1 MNINSSHWNYH
12 HISELTLTGATF
24 KHWYCSIKA
33 RSAAVLHTA
42 EEKLHKCNFALCLL
56 GTPCSFNV
64 RSQCISTSAFWKV
77 PHAWLLDKG
86 KWFERSGKTN
96 KWIFVTWRKR
106 FLSKFCHCPSRNGI
120 QTKVWDQS
128 CKSFTAACTLS
139 WKLTEQFA
147 ANLMSR
153 SSQNQLF
160 LICWMLN
167 RIVQGS
173 NSACRVIPFH
183 VRHVWRHYSPV
194 PTETPWQL

>member
-42 EEKLHKCNFALCLL
+42 EEKLHECNFALCLL
-56 GTPCSFNV
+56 GTPCSFNI

-77 PHAWLLDKG
+77 PHTWLLDNG

-106 FLSKFCHCPSRNGI
+106 FLSSAVVLHATAYKQKFG
-120 QTKVWDQS
+120 TK
-128 CKSFTAACTLS
+128 
-139 WKLTEQFA
+139 A
-147 ANLMSR
+147 ANP
-153 SSQNQLF
+153 SQQHVLYNENLQSNLL
-160 LICWMLN
+160 LI
-167 RIVQGS
+167 
-173 NSACRVIPFH
+173 
-183 VRHVWRHYSPV
+183 
-194 PTETPWQL
+194 